1 MARLRKIAQLGDP
14 VLRQTA
20 GVVAIDTQATQSII
34 DDMLA
39 TLADSNGVGLA
50 APQIYESRRIVII
63 ASRATPR
70 YPEAP
75 TMEPVVMLNPA
86 YHALSEETE
95 KDWEGCLSI
104 PGIRALVPRYK
115 QIGVAYTDLQGT
127 FISQCFDDFVARIF
141 QHEYDHLNGLVYL
154 DRVEN
159 NQDII
164 SETEYLKRINR

>member
-1 MARLRKIAQLGDP
+1 MAKLRKIAQLGDP
-14 VLRQTA
+14 ILRQPA
-20 GVVAIDTQATQSII
+20 EVVAIDAQATQSII

-50 APQIYESRRIVII
+50 APQIYESQRIVIV

-104 PGIRALVPRYK
+104 PGIRAMVPRYK
-115 QIGVAYTDLQGT
+115 HIEVTYTDLQGT
-127 FISQCFDDFVARIF
+127 VINQCFDEFVARIF

-164 SETEYLKRINR
+164 SETEYFKRINR